1 MAEITEQVSSSIN
14 ALTQEFN
21 IVANNMANVST
32 AGFKRRCSDFVKT
45 MIDVQNEPTQE
56 LTGMVEINSAI
67 DFSQGTMVQTG
78 QSLDFA
84 IFGKGF
90 FVIETPEGTRYTRNG
105 VFHLNSNGQIVNSD
119 EKIVAGQAGPITV
132 PSGVSPSQ
140 LSVASDGTISAGGAA
155 IGKFQIVDFKENES
169 KLMPVGLNCLVMPD
183 ENIRP
188 VAADKV
194 SVRQGYQES
203 SNVQIIDELVDLIMV
218 TRLYEANMKLI
229 NAKTQASNSMMSV
242 AMG

>member
-32 AGFKRRCSDFVKT
+32 AGFKRRCSDFVKSL
-45 MIDVQNEPTQE
+45 MQMQNQPTQE
-56 LTGMVEINSAI
+56 PTGTVELHSAI
-67 DFSQGTMVQTG
+67 DFSQGAMVQTG
-78 QSLDFA
+78 QPLDCA

-90 FVIETPEGTRYTRNG
+90 FVIESAEGLRYTRNG
-105 VFHLNSNGQIVNSD
+105 VFHLNSFGQIVDSS
-119 EKIVAGQAGPITV
+119 ERIVAGQAGPITIP
-132 PSGVSPSQ
+132 PSLSLSQ
-140 LSVASDGTISAGGAA
+140 LNVAGDGAISVGEVS
-155 IGKFQIVDFKENES
+155 IGKFQIADFKENEG
-169 KLMPVGLNCLVMPD
+169 KLIPVGLNCFMMPD

-188 VAADKV
+188 VASENA
-194 SVRQGYQES
+194 SIRQGYQES
-203 SNVQIIDELVDLIMV
+203 SNVQVVDELVDMIMV

-229 NAKTQASNSMMSV
+229 NANTDASKTIMSV